1 MPAQSKK
8 KEKKRIKRLQK
19 QLRLIS
25 KEAKK
30 LDCHIRD
37 LARSIANGNFRM
49 L

>member
-1 MPAQSKK
+1 VPVRGKKAKKRSKK
-8 KEKKRIKRLQK
+8 LRK
-19 QLRLIS
+19 QLRLIV

-37 LARSIANGNFRM
+37 LAKAFASGNFRM